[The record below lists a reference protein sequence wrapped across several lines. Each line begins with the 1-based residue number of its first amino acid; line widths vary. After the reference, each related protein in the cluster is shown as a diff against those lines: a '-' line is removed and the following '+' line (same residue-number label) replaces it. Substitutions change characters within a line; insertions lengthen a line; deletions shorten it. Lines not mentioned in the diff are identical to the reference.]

1 MCKLPGILQLSPKD
15 TLWRYFSFEKFA
27 VLLSTKSLYFATAD
41 QFKDQD
47 PFEGRLPLLIE
58 KLYEEHTQRLGEEGS
73 QAVLKLW
80 EEWRKW
86 VMCSCWYHGTHE
98 SMAMWDRE
106 RYGRHNSGIAIKTT
120 MQCLEDSFRHEESV
134 DVRIHKVEYI
144 DYQSPGVRPDILDM
158 HTIYTPFFYKRKE
171 FEYEKEVRAIIDA
184 SPYIKERF
192 YKVKVG
198 FSLKPEEF
206 DLKTLQRKMKGLK
219 NNKDKDKGKNVRI
232 CLNTLIDEV
241 IVAPGAPNWIA
252 KAVKS
257 MIQDYGFDF
266 EVNPSTLL
274 DKPSEIEK
282 C

>member
-1 MCKLPGILQLSPKD
+1 MFELRGFSRPSSKD

-47 PFEGRLPLLIE
+47 PFEGHLPLLIA
-58 KLYEEHTQRLGEEGS
+58 KLYEKHTQRLGKEGS

-86 VMCSCWYHGTHE
+86 VMCSCWHCGDHE

-106 RYGRHNSGIAIKTT
+106 RYSRHNSGIAIKTT
-120 MQCLEDSFRHEESV
+120 TQRLDDSFTREEGI
-134 DVRIHKVEYI
+134 DVHIGKVEYI
-144 DYQSPGVRPDILDM
+144 DYQSPDVSPDILDM

-184 SPYIKERF
+184 SPYIERRF
-192 YKVKVG
+192 YRVKEG
-198 FSLKPEEF
+198 FSLTPEEF
-206 DLKTLQRKMKGLK
+206 DLRTLKRKMRYPR
-219 NNKDKDKGKNVRI
+219 NNEDKGKNLCVD
-232 CLNTLIDEV
+232 LKMLIDEV
-241 IVAPGAPNWIA
+241 IVAPGAPDWIT

-274 DKPSEIEK
+274 NPPSEIH
-282 C
+282 